1 MKEKFPALTQEAECL
16 WIWSRFIVLDKMLLQ
31 KDYKKLDG
39 YQELKHFIRGHI
51 MTILRNPYFQRKR
64 KISAFVLCVNTGLYR
79 KMVFMSEEKKK

>member
-1 MKEKFPALTQEAECL
+1 
-16 WIWSRFIVLDKMLLQ
+16 
-31 KDYKKLDG
+31 
-39 YQELKHFIRGHI
+39 